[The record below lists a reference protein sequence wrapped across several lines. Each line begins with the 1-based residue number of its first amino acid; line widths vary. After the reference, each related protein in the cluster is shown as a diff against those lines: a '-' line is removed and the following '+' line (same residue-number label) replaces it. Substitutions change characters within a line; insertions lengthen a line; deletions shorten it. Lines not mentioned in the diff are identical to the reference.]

1 MDEEEIS
8 VGLRDSDEYLHIPT
22 DEVKWRESY
31 YFNWVDLK
39 NKISGF
45 STIGIVPNEEKRE
58 FVFFLF
64 LPDRNEI
71 YYKEPSLEKYD
82 KNVNTML
89 REKRLKYIMIE
100 PFKKWQ
106 IRYMSRKLTFNLV
119 FETRFPVYDFGIDT
133 SASWHQHFEASGRIL
148 GTISFKD
155 GEKIEI
161 KGCGQRDKSWG
172 YRDWH
177 QFDKWYAGHFQF
189 KTWSCTFRKDIIK
202 NSFDL
207 SGHISNNS
215 GNIAL
220 KKVTIETI
228 QSKDQF
234 KSPISAIYT
243 ITDINENHYTIKAQ
257 RIKDDSFTR
266 FVREFE
272 GGFTE
277 LFEQMAIMEDL
288 NTGEIGSGMME
299 HLRTIKIK

>member
-8 VGLRDSDEYLHIPT
+8 MGLNDSDEYLHIPT
-22 DEVKWRESY
+22 DEAKWRESY

-45 STIGIVPNEEKRE
+45 STIGIVPNEKKRE

-71 YYKEPSLEKYD
+71 YYKEPSLDRFDE
-82 KNVNTML
+82 NINTML
-89 REKRLKYIMIE
+89 REKRLKYTMIE
-100 PFKKWQ
+100 PFNKWQ
-106 IRYMSRKLTFNLV
+106 IRYTSRKLILNLI
-119 FETRFPVYDFGIDT
+119 FETRFPVYNFGVDS
-133 SASWHQHFEASGRIL
+133 SASWHQHFEASGKIL

-155 GEKIEI
+155 GEEIEF
-161 KGCGQRDKSWG
+161 KGFGQRDKSWG

-177 QFDKWYAGHFQF
+177 QFDKWFAGHFQF
-189 KTWSCTFRKDIIK
+189 KTWSCTFRKDKIK
-202 NSFDL
+202 HSVDL

-215 GNIAL
+215 RNIAL
-220 KKVTIETI
+220 KKVSIETI

-243 ITDINENHYTIKAQ
+243 IIDKNDYHYTIKAQ
-257 RIKDDSFTR
+257 RIKEDSFIR
-266 FVREFE
+266 FVREFD

-288 NTGEIGSGMME
+288 DTGEIGSGMME